1 MDKQQEQMEKKSNQ
15 SKASKMSKMSKLSK
29 ISMRK
34 RFQDGGMLDEVSKQV
49 SQFQS
54 IIEEL

>member
-1 MDKQQEQMEKKSNQ
+1 MATQTKIKGSEMDKQQEKMEKKSNQ

-34 RFQDGGMLDEVSKQV
+34 RFQDGGMLDEVSK
-49 SQFQS
+49 
-54 IIEEL
+54 